1 MIMSNGGRKA
11 SSYNGKG
18 GAGFMFEDA
27 MVEVNKLI
35 PDGKHTGVWDAYI
48 RRDKTPVAI
57 KHFNRENEMVFELI
71 RQYDLKVDSFILL
84 VGIYDKNNK
93 YGSKYKVDTIYKVI
107 VPKAKWLKLMDEEL
121 VNIARKMKSIVENKS
136 PSKESWDK
144 AYDTFKDR
152 WEAKGHDI
160 ITPRFRYY
168 EPEEVGDDPRFRFQ
182 CAIRYNQFI
191 KHFIESGE
199 YKYEAIEK
207 GVNSK
212 HYNLLFSMENF
223 MKKYGFRVAM
233 NGNKILPVSQPVGAG
248 DYTTKQWNHIMAL
261 NAEANDEYNEKS
273 RKQKEREKQLEREK
287 KMNLFDMV
295 DVNIGNLGGG
305 YHYA

>member
-1 MIMSNGGRKA
+1 MMMSKRERKV

-27 MVEVNKLI
+27 MVEANKLI
-35 PDGKHTGVWDAYI
+35 PDEKHTGVWDAYI
-48 RRDKTPVAI
+48 RRNNIPVAI
-57 KHFNRENEMVFELI
+57 KHFNRKNEMVFELI
-71 RQYDLKVDSFILL
+71 RQYDLKVDGFILL
-84 VGIYDKNNK
+84 IGIYDRNNK
-93 YGSKYKVDTIYKVI
+93 YGSKYKIDTIYKVI

-136 PSKESWDK
+136 PSKDSWDK

-160 ITPRFRYY
+160 IVPRFRYY
-168 EPEEVGDDPRFRFQ
+168 EPEKVGDEPTFRFQ
-182 CAIRYNQFI
+182 CAIRYNQFM

-199 YKYEAIEK
+199 YKYEVIEK

-233 NGNKILPVSQPVGAG
+233 NGNKILPASQPVGAG
-248 DYTTKQWNHIMAL
+248 DFTNKEWNDILKL
-261 NAEANDEYNEKS
+261 NNEANERYNEQL
-273 RKQKEREKQLEREK
+273 RKQKEKEDAIEKAK
-287 KMNLFDMV
+287 TMNLFDMV
-295 DVNIGNLGGG
+295 NANVGGEIS
-305 YHYA
+305 YA